1 LSDALHFEGAKLRT
15 NLTAATQLS
24 ENSSMQKVKVHF
36 KTFSMFTDD
45 ILNENSRRFQIEAQN
60 IF

>member
-1 LSDALHFEGAKLRT
+1 MLLSSIT